1 MINKYNIN
9 KNLLTVW
16 PEQHCSSPQT
26 PQQLA
31 FSAGRVQAEL
41 VCVTGLTDPL
51 CLLHP
56 ETSREKRFDD
66 TAPEQ
71 ENSIHKILLYK
82 KQTLPFS
89 YLLDTGLKNETLS
102 R

>member
-1 MINKYNIN
+1 MINKYNR
-9 KNLLTVW
+9 NLLTVW

-31 FSAGRVQAEL
+31 FSAARVQAEL
-41 VCVTGLTDPL
+41 VCVTGLPDPL

-56 ETSREKRFDD
+56 EQRSREKRFND

-71 ENSIHKILLYK
+71 ENSIHKILLHK
-82 KQTLPFS
+82 KETLPFS